1 MFLLKTG
8 CQMNHASV
16 QCFFKKPKQT
26 NPKPIKPMEGWDRI
40 EA

>member
-1 MFLLKTG
+1 
-8 CQMNHASV
+8 MNHASL

-26 NPKPIKPMEGWDRI
+26 NPKAIKPTEGWGGI